1 MLVGGEV
8 LGHVG
13 EGGGAAGGVY
23 LRGTDGSPAV
33 RLGDGVAA
41 ALSPDGR
48 WAITIPR
55 SAPTQLVLLPTGTG
69 EARSLGTPGL
79 TYVAAAWFPDGKKI
93 LASGFEAG
101 HGMRAFIQDVEG
113 GAPQPIT
120 PEGIAGYPA
129 LSPDGKRF
137 AVGMSD
143 GRFLI
148 YSVDGRA
155 EPRAISGIES
165 GESLSRWSADDRT
178 LYVYRLGPV
187 PSRVFR
193 VDIATGRRELW
204 KELAPADASG
214 LMRIDKV
221 VVSPDGRSYAYF
233 YDRVLY
239 SNLYIAEGLK

>member
-1 MLVGGEV
+1 M
-8 LGHVG
+8 
-13 EGGGAAGGVY
+13 
-23 LRGTDGSPAV
+23 
-33 RLGDGVAA
+33 
-41 ALSPDGR
+41 
-48 WAITIPR
+48 
-55 SAPTQLVLLPTGTG
+55 
-69 EARSLGTPGL
+69 GTPGL